1 MQHRTIEEELALTG
15 RALSWTV
22 GVSMEPLLHHRRST
36 VVIEPPHG
44 PLKRGDVA
52 LYRNARNDY
61 VLHRVIGTA
70 AEGYVIRGDNCYWKE
85 TVPLDKIVGVMAGYY
100 ADEGEQYTPCGSPAD
115 LQYRRTLPLR
125 FAWVWLHA
133 LPGRARQKLGRALKL
148 RYRYS

>member
-36 VVIEPPHG
+36 VVIESPHG

-70 AEGYVIRGDNCYWKE
+70 AEG
-85 TVPLDKIVGVMAGYY
+85 
-100 ADEGEQYTPCGSPAD
+100 
-115 LQYRRTLPLR
+115 
-125 FAWVWLHA
+125 
-133 LPGRARQKLGRALKL
+133 
-148 RYRYS
+148 